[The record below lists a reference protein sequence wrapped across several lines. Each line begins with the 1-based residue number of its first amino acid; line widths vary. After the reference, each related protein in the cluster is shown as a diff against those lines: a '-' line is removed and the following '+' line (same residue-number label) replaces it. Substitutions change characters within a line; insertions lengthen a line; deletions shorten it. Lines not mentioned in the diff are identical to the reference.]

1 MKLSLGS
8 SGYCIHLELEPYLRQ
23 WLIHDCGGEMP
34 VRFGRLSIENRILY
48 AYLTRQPA
56 NAAPDGPTEETVP
69 VVIPCFRDKPP
80 STYNHLPQKARHTL
94 KEAIRNRF
102 LIELWTDLHRF
113 GHIGKRRDHLIMAW
127 MEAHGITVDDT
138 NYNTLAKIYQRQHR
152 AYLER
157 ERRQKTEAAKKSGKK

>member
-1 MKLSLGS
+1 MRLEFRNNGLSG
-8 SGYCIHLELEPYLRQ
+8 C
-23 WLIHDCGGEMP
+23 WLPSCG
-34 VRFGRLSIENRILY
+34 RTATGRPQ
-48 AYLTRQPA
+48 A
-56 NAAPDGPTEETVP
+56 GVP